1 MIRRP
6 PRSTRT
12 DTLFPYTTLFRSIS
26 GFDISISGNGWE
38 RSLTISLPRSDG
50 RIYGRLPAAGRS
62 AIHPSAADVAHRAHR
77 PAEHHGP
84 ADPRRGNR
92 RDLGRVEQMV
102 AGPLDAAIPVADR
115 QLAGLYRAGANRK
128 RVDQGKS
135 GSVSGGHGVSGS
147 INN

>member
-62 AIHPSAADVAHRAHR
+62 AIHRAAADVAHRAHR

-84 ADPRRGNR
+84 ADPPRGNR
-92 RDLGRVEQMV
+92 RAFGRSEE
-102 AGPLDAAIPVADR
+102 R
-115 QLAGLYRAGANRK
+115 
-128 RVDQGKS
+128 RVGKECVRTCRS
-135 GSVSGGHGVSGS
+135 RGSP
-147 INN
+147 